1 MERYEKR
8 DRYVHHAHCTDCTRK
23 EKDGDGYGLRGKLA
37 LTMEGLD
44 VILDGEKKGELGIL
58 LSCDMELWVGV
69 KGLYHNVT

>member
-1 MERYEKR
+1 MERYEER

-37 LTMEGLD
+37 LTMERVGRNSRP
-44 VILDGEKKGELGIL
+44 GKKGGTRHL